1 MWWWFWKKSL
11 QIDVDD
17 DISGV
22 LDDAVVQTNQNPD
35 YSEKGVLV
43 VDSLPNVQWLGLI
56 KYMQMLLM
64 IKN

>member
-1 MWWWFWKKSL
+1 MWWWFWKKSI

-35 YSEKGVLV
+35 YSEQGVLV

>member
-1 MWWWFWKKSL
+1 MWWWFWKKSI